1 MQKQVYC
8 DKQWVRCRES
18 DSRNAFG
25 WGKGTWGKLVMAKY
39 KLARNSQEDK
49 RNKPKGFDD
58 FELKLGD
65 TLRGERATLGKSL
78 VEVQNELKIKAA
90 YISAIENCDPLA
102 FDTPGFVAGYVRSY
116 ARYLNLD
123 PDEVFEKFCSESGF
137 ATVHGMSDKASSTKS
152 SAGSILLP
160 SDNFIDGEEL
170 FSKSPTAILD
180 NSSKTFDKIEPG
192 AIGSLAALI
201 CIICGIGYGGLSL
214 FNQMQTVKISPS
226 DASPIVLTE
235 ISSELVRE
243 ENIDTLKTS
252 KISSDQLDRLY
263 RPQALEVPVL
273 TARDGPISTLDPS
286 FSNNFD
292 MEQRLT
298 TSEIAINA
306 SDRNLT
312 EQVLINNY
320 QEASI
325 QVVQDLPPSIAVLVT
340 ENAWVQITGSDGTVI
355 YENIMLPGEEFILPQ
370 LEVPPKLRAGMSGYV
385 YFSVNGELF
394 GPVGSGTSVRKNVEL
409 SATNIVSN
417 LQTPEL
423 SNKKL
428 IAELISEGNFPSLQK
443 FKLD

>member
-1 MQKQVYC
+1 
-8 DKQWVRCRES
+8 
-18 DSRNAFG
+18 
-25 WGKGTWGKLVMAKY
+25 MAKY
-39 KLARNSQEDK
+39 KLAFNSQEENK
-49 RNKPKGFDD
+49 IKPKGFDD

-123 PDEVFEKFCSESGF
+123 PDEVFSKFCSESGF
-137 ATVHGMSDKASSTKS
+137 ATVHGMSDKASTVKPDKNT
-152 SAGSILLP
+152 ALLP
-160 SDNFIDGEEL
+160 TDNFIDGEEL
-170 FSKSPTAILD
+170 FNKSPTAIVD

-201 CIICGIGYGGLSL
+201 CIVCGIGYGGFTL
-214 FNQMQTVKISPS
+214 FNQIQTVEISPS

-235 ISSELVRE
+235 ISAELVTK
-243 ENIDTLKTS
+243 ENVDELTAD
-252 KISSDQLDRLY
+252 KITNDQLDRLY

-273 TARDGPISTLDPS
+273 TARDAPISTLDPS
-286 FSNNFD
+286 FSSNF
-292 MEQRLT
+292 ELQQRSNF
-298 TSEIAINA
+298 SETASNA
-306 SDRNLT
+306 SETNLT
-312 EQVLINNY
+312 ERVLRNNV
-320 QEASI
+320 EEPSI
-325 QVVQDLPPSIAVLVT
+325 QVVQDLPPSVAVLVT
-340 ENAWVQITGSDGTVI
+340 DNAWVQITAADGTVI
-355 YENIMLPGEEFILPQ
+355 YENIMLPGEEFVLPQ
-370 LEVPPKLRAGMSGYV
+370 LEVPPKLRSGMSGYV

-409 SATNIVSN
+409 SASNIVST

-428 IAELISEGNFPSLQK
+428 IAELISKGNFPSLQK

>member
-1 MQKQVYC
+1 
-8 DKQWVRCRES
+8 
-18 DSRNAFG
+18 
-25 WGKGTWGKLVMAKY
+25 MAKY
-39 KLARNSQEDK
+39 KLAFNSQEENK
-49 RNKPKGFDD
+49 IKPKGFDD

-123 PDEVFEKFCSESGF
+123 PDEVFSKFCSESGF
-137 ATVHGMSDKASSTKS
+137 ATVHGMSDKASTVKPDKN
-152 SAGSILLP
+152 SALLP
-160 SDNFIDGEEL
+160 TDNFIDGDEL
-170 FSKSPTAILD
+170 FNKSPTAIVD

-201 CIICGIGYGGLSL
+201 CIVCGIGYGGLTL
-214 FNQMQTVKISPS
+214 FNQIQTVEISPS

-235 ISSELVRE
+235 ISAELVTE
-243 ENIDTLKTS
+243 ENIDNFTASKTTN
-252 KISSDQLDRLY
+252 DQLDRLY

-286 FSNNFD
+286 FSKNFE
-292 MEQRLT
+292 MQQSSNF
-298 TSEIAINA
+298 SETA
-306 SDRNLT
+306 SNRSETNLT
-312 EQVLINNY
+312 EQVLSTNI
-320 QEASI
+320 EEPSI
-325 QVVQDLPPSIAVLVT
+325 QVVQDLPPSVAVLVT
-340 ENAWVQITGSDGTVI
+340 ENAWVQITAADGTVI
-355 YENIMLPGEEFILPQ
+355 YENIMLPGEEFVLPQ
-370 LEVPPKLRAGMSGYV
+370 LEVPPKLRSGMSGYV

-409 SATNIVSN
+409 SASNIVST

-428 IAELISEGNFPSLQK
+428 IAELISKGNFPSLQK

>member
-1 MQKQVYC
+1 
-8 DKQWVRCRES
+8 
-18 DSRNAFG
+18 
-25 WGKGTWGKLVMAKY
+25 MANY
-39 KLARNSQEDK
+39 KMAYNSQENEE
-49 RNKPKGFDD
+49 NKPKGFDD

-78 VEVQNELKIKAA
+78 IEVQNELKIKAA

-102 FDTPGFVAGYVRSY
+102 FDPPGFVAGYVRSY
-116 ARYLNLD
+116 ARYLDLD
-123 PDEVFEKFCSESGF
+123 PDEVFTKFCAESGF

-152 SAGSILLP
+152 SAESVLLP

-180 NSSKTFDKIEPG
+180 SYSKTFDKIEPG

-201 CIICGIGYGGLSL
+201 CVICGIGYGGMSL

-226 DASPIVLTE
+226 DFSPIVLTE

-243 ENIDTLKTS
+243 ENVDTIRTS

-286 FSNNFD
+286 FSNNFN
-292 MEQRLT
+292 MQQRFT
-298 TSEIAINA
+298 TLEIANN
-306 SDRNLT
+306 SPDENLT
-312 EQVLINNY
+312 EQVLDNNY

-355 YENIMLPGEEFILPQ
+355 YENIMLPGEEFVLPQ

-409 SATNIVSN
+409 SAANIVSN
-417 LQTPEL
+417 LQTPQL

>member
-1 MQKQVYC
+1 VQRQVYC
-8 DKQWVRCRES
+8 DKQRVRCRES
-18 DSRNAFG
+18 DSLIVFG
-25 WGKGTWGKLVMAKY
+25 WGLGTWGKLVMAKY
-39 KLARNSQEDK
+39 KLAYNSQENK
-49 RNKPKGFDD
+49 ENKPKGFDD

-116 ARYLNLD
+116 ARYLNLN
-123 PDEVFEKFCSESGF
+123 PDEVFSKFCSESGF
-137 ATVHGMSDKASSTKS
+137 ATVHGMSDKASSIKS
-152 SAGSILLP
+152 GADSILLP
-160 SDNFIDGEEL
+160 SDSFIDGEEL
-170 FSKSPTAILD
+170 FNKSPTAILD
-180 NSSKTFDKIEPG
+180 SSSKTFDKIEPG

-201 CIICGIGYGGLSL
+201 CIICGLGYGGLSL

-226 DASPIVLTE
+226 DATPIVLTE

-243 ENIDTLKTS
+243 ENIDTLTTS
-252 KISSDQLDRLY
+252 KISNDQLDRLY

-292 MEQRLT
+292 MDQRLT
-298 TSEIAINA
+298 TLEIANK
-306 SDRNLT
+306 SSNGNLT
-312 EQVLINNY
+312 EQILNNNY

-325 QVVQDLPPSIAVLVT
+325 QVVQELPPSIAVLVT

-355 YENIMLPGEEFILPQ
+355 YENIMVPGEEFVLPQ

-409 SATNIVSN
+409 SVANIVSN

>member
-1 MQKQVYC
+1 
-8 DKQWVRCRES
+8 
-18 DSRNAFG
+18 
-25 WGKGTWGKLVMAKY
+25 MAKY
-39 KLARNSQEDK
+39 KLAFNSQEENK
-49 RNKPKGFDD
+49 IKPKGFDD

-123 PDEVFEKFCSESGF
+123 PDEVFSKFCSESGF
-137 ATVHGMSDKASSTKS
+137 ATVHGMSDKASTVKPDKNT
-152 SAGSILLP
+152 ALLP
-160 SDNFIDGEEL
+160 TDYFIDGEEL
-170 FSKSPTAILD
+170 FNKSPTAIVD
-180 NSSKTFDKIEPG
+180 NSSKRFDKIEPG

-201 CIICGIGYGGLSL
+201 CIVCGIGYGGLTL
-214 FNQMQTVKISPS
+214 FNQIQTVEISPS

-235 ISSELVRE
+235 ISAELVTK
-243 ENIDTLKTS
+243 ENVDELTVD
-252 KISSDQLDRLY
+252 KITNDQLDRLY

-286 FSNNFD
+286 FSNNF
-292 MEQRLT
+292 ELQQRSNF
-298 TSEIAINA
+298 SETASNA
-306 SDRNLT
+306 SETNLT
-312 EQVLINNY
+312 EQVLRNNV
-320 QEASI
+320 EEPSI
-325 QVVQDLPPSIAVLVT
+325 QVVQDLPPSVAVLVT
-340 ENAWVQITGSDGTVI
+340 DNAWVQITAADGTVI
-355 YENIMLPGEEFILPQ
+355 YENIMLPGEEFVLPQ
-370 LEVPPKLRAGMSGYV
+370 LEVPPKLRSGMSGYV

-409 SATNIVSN
+409 SASNIVST

-428 IAELISEGNFPSLQK
+428 IAELISKGNFPSLQK

>member
-1 MQKQVYC
+1 
-8 DKQWVRCRES
+8 
-18 DSRNAFG
+18 
-25 WGKGTWGKLVMAKY
+25 MAKY
-39 KLARNSQEDK
+39 KLAFNSQDENK
-49 RNKPKGFDD
+49 IKPKGFDD

-123 PDEVFEKFCSESGF
+123 PDEVFSKFCSESGF
-137 ATVHGMSDKASSTKS
+137 ATVHGMSDKASTVKPDKN
-152 SAGSILLP
+152 SALLP
-160 SDNFIDGEEL
+160 TDNFIDGDEL
-170 FSKSPTAILD
+170 FNKSPTAIVD

-201 CIICGIGYGGLSL
+201 CIVCGIGYGGLTL
-214 FNQMQTVKISPS
+214 FNQIQTVEISPS
-226 DASPIVLTE
+226 DASPVVLTE
-235 ISSELVRE
+235 ISSELVTE
-243 ENIDTLKTS
+243 ENIDNFTASKTTN
-252 KISSDQLDRLY
+252 DQLDRLY

-286 FSNNFD
+286 FSKNFE
-292 MEQRLT
+292 MQQRSNF
-298 TSEIAINA
+298 SETA
-306 SDRNLT
+306 SNRSESNLT
-312 EQVLINNY
+312 EQVLRINI
-320 QEASI
+320 EEPSI
-325 QVVQDLPPSIAVLVT
+325 QVVQDLPPSVAVLVT
-340 ENAWVQITGSDGTVI
+340 ENAWVQITAADGTVI
-355 YENIMLPGEEFILPQ
+355 YENIMLPGEEFVLPQ
-370 LEVPPKLRAGMSGYV
+370 LEVPPKLRSGMSGYV

-409 SATNIVSN
+409 SASNIVST

-428 IAELISEGNFPSLQK
+428 IAELISKGNFPSLQK

>member
-1 MQKQVYC
+1 
-8 DKQWVRCRES
+8 
-18 DSRNAFG
+18 
-25 WGKGTWGKLVMAKY
+25 MAKY
-39 KLARNSQEDK
+39 KLAFESQK
-49 RNKPKGFDD
+49 NNKNKPKGFDD

-123 PDEVFEKFCSESGF
+123 PDEVFSKFCSESGF
-137 ATVHGMSDKASSTKS
+137 ATVHGMSDKASTVKPDKN
-152 SAGSILLP
+152 SALLP
-160 SDNFIDGEEL
+160 TDNFIDGEEL
-170 FSKSPTAILD
+170 FNKSPTAIVD

-201 CIICGIGYGGLSL
+201 CIVCGIGYGGLTL
-214 FNQMQTVKISPS
+214 FNQIQTVKISPS

-235 ISSELVRE
+235 ISSELVTE
-243 ENIDTLKTS
+243 ENIDNFTATKTTN
-252 KISSDQLDRLY
+252 DQLDRLY

-286 FSNNFD
+286 FSKNFE
-292 MEQRLT
+292 MQQRSNF
-298 TSEIAINA
+298 SETA
-306 SDRNLT
+306 SNRSETNLT
-312 EQVLINNY
+312 EQVLSTNI
-320 QEASI
+320 EEPSI
-325 QVVQDLPPSIAVLVT
+325 QVVQDLPPSVAVLVT
-340 ENAWVQITGSDGTVI
+340 ENAWVQITAADGTVI
-355 YENIMLPGEEFILPQ
+355 YENIMLPGEEFVLPQ

-409 SATNIVSN
+409 SAANIVST

-428 IAELISEGNFPSLQK
+428 IAELISKGNFPSLQK

>member
-1 MQKQVYC
+1 
-8 DKQWVRCRES
+8 
-18 DSRNAFG
+18 
-25 WGKGTWGKLVMAKY
+25 MAKY
-39 KLARNSQEDK
+39 KLAFNSQEENK
-49 RNKPKGFDD
+49 IKPKGFDD

-123 PDEVFEKFCSESGF
+123 PDEVFSKFCSESGF
-137 ATVHGMSDKASSTKS
+137 ATVHGMSDKASTVKPDTN
-152 SAGSILLP
+152 SALLP
-160 SDNFIDGEEL
+160 TDNFIDGEEL
-170 FSKSPTAILD
+170 FNKSPTAILD

-201 CIICGIGYGGLSL
+201 CIVCGIGYGGLTL
-214 FNQMQTVKISPS
+214 FNQIQTVEISPS
-226 DASPIVLTE
+226 DASPVVLTE
-235 ISSELVRE
+235 ISSELVTE
-243 ENIDTLKTS
+243 ENIDNFTASKTTN
-252 KISSDQLDRLY
+252 DQLDRLY

-286 FSNNFD
+286 FSKNFE
-292 MEQRLT
+292 MQQRSNF
-298 TSEIAINA
+298 SETA
-306 SDRNLT
+306 SNRSESNSAD
-312 EQVLINNY
+312 QVLSIST
-320 QEASI
+320 EEPSI
-325 QVVQDLPPSIAVLVT
+325 QVVQDLPPSVAVLVT
-340 ENAWVQITGSDGTVI
+340 ENAWVQITAADGTVI
-355 YENIMLPGEEFILPQ
+355 YENIMLPGEEFVLPQ
-370 LEVPPKLRAGMSGYV
+370 LEVPPKLRSGMSGYV

-409 SATNIVSN
+409 SASNIVST

-428 IAELISEGNFPSLQK
+428 IAELISKGNFPSLQK